1 MIDGLFAAMDPGRNF
16 NPARLSPSRTRT
28 PAGLPVFLEILAWAA
43 VSAAAYAL
51 VYRVQRQ
58 LFLNGVIGDP
68 YDFPRST
75 AEPLGARQDL
85 RSYWLILAVV
95 VLSYVWLLVRSR
107 SPGWQA
113 VAWLPL
119 TLLGLGNLSMLRAKP
134 SFSIDMLSYL
144 SHGYLAVTPG
154 HNPYADAASDVG
166 NYPYGAALAAQGWSA
181 IHSQSPYPPLWTQI
195 EALAYRVSDGD
206 VGLGLVAIKAVVLAA
221 VLGSAVLVGSIA
233 RKIRPE
239 WAALAACAFLGNP
252 VVIMEFAGDGHN
264 DALAVF
270 FTLLAI
276 RAALA
281 DRVFPAVVALG
292 MAVLIKYTPIVFA
305 LPILVILFRGRRPTR
320 EVIWHGLAGGALLVV
335 LTAWLWQK
343 WWIGMATF
351 SGISLSGTPAQV
363 WSPASWFTRLFADP
377 VTGESGWAPRLILGT
392 ILLVVVLVFSWSKST
407 DQAVVGCTVIA
418 LVMVLLLPT
427 YWPWYAALPIAILAL
442 RPTWL
447 SLGQLLVIT
456 IGSRIAAPY
465 GDLATLG
472 MVDFNAMLEQNAL
485 RGVALP
491 AAGCLLLTVFSF
503 GLAAARKTGSF
514 GRGRRGTPTTGLSPR
529 S

>member
-1 MIDGLFAAMDPGRNF
+1 
-16 NPARLSPSRTRT
+16 LSPSRIRR

-43 VSAAAYAL
+43 VSVAAYAL
-51 VYRVQRQ
+51 MYRVQRR
-58 LFLNGVIGDP
+58 LFLNGVPTDP

-75 AEPLGARQDL
+75 ADPLAAQQAL
-85 RSYWLILAVV
+85 RSYLLIVTVV

-107 SPGWQA
+107 SPGWRA
-113 VAWLPL
+113 LAWMPL
-119 TLLGLGNLSMLRAKP
+119 TLLGLGNLFMLRAKP
-134 SFSIDMLSYL
+134 SFSIDILSYL

-166 NYPYGAALAAQGWSA
+166 KYPYGAALTAEGWSA
-181 IHSQSPYPPLWTQI
+181 VHSQSPYPPLWTHI

-206 VGLGLVAIKAVVLAA
+206 VDLGLVAIKAVVLAA

-239 WAALAACAFLGNP
+239 WATPAACAFLGNP

-292 MAVLIKYTPIVFA
+292 LSVLTKYTPIVFA
-305 LPILVILFRGRRPTR
+305 LPILVILLRGRRPIR
-320 EVIWHGLAGGALLVV
+320 EVIWHGLAGGAFLVV
-335 LTAWLWQK
+335 LTALLWQK
-343 WWIGMATF
+343 WWIGAATF
-351 SGISLSGTPAQV
+351 SGVSLSGTRAQV
-363 WSPASWFTRLFADP
+363 WSPASWLIRLFTDP

-392 ILLVVVLVFSWSKST
+392 ILLVTVLVFSWSQST
-407 DQAVVGCTVIA
+407 DQAMVGCAVIA
-418 LVMVLLLPT
+418 LVMVLVLPT

-465 GDLATLG
+465 GDLAALDL
-472 MVDFNAMLEQNAL
+472 VDSNAMLEQIAL

-491 AAGCLLLTVFSF
+491 AAGCLLLAVLGF
-503 GLAAARKTGSF
+503 GLAAARK
-514 GRGRRGTPTTGLSPR
+514 RGRLALGGAGKSSPNRSPGSKRGRPLLG
-529 S
+529 